1 MAVDPVTLAV
11 VKANLEFTADE
22 MDAAMIKT
30 SFSPVIAEGH
40 DRANGIYGGA
50 TGEVIAQGDDAL
62 PIFVGAMQFTVQAT
76 LQAIQDYAPGDIFMV
91 NDPYTGGT
99 HLMDVSLL
107 NPFYY
112 QGELFA
118 WLANTGHWP
127 DIGGSAPGG
136 FVSKATEIFQ
146 EGLRLPPVRLFRRG
160 ELNEDVLNLVLAN
173 IRVPDERIGDIK
185 AAVNALHVGEV
196 RLKGILDKY
205 GVDTVRE
212 CIAEM
217 KAHSEKMMRA
227 HVEAIPDGTYTF
239 EDYMDSDGVI
249 NEPLTIH
256 CEMTVKDSD
265 MHLDFSRTS
274 PPCKGPTSS
283 VLSNTIAAF
292 YVAIKHVFT
301 DVPVNSGMF
310 APFRLNVPDTTFL
323 NSKFPKPCAACTAE
337 VGQRVVDVVFGCL
350 AQAIP
355 DKLFGA
361 PFSTNNDLVVGGT
374 DPESGKDYVIYIY
387 QGGGYGGSRSSDGL
401 TNGASTIGISRVP
414 PAELYEQRYPFRV
427 NHFKL
432 FEDSAGSGW
441 RRGGFGTSYKFELLR
456 GEGFCSVIG
465 DRGKFPP
472 FGILGGKPARLS
484 EIIFTLDG
492 KEYRPEHVTKDTR
505 VPLKPGDTLEVH
517 SPGGGG
523 YGDPLERDLASVQG
537 DVRGGRV
544 FRETAERDYGVVF
557 QGDSLEIDFPA
568 SEARRKELLGK
579 PGLG

>member
-11 VKANLEFTADE
+11 VKASLEFTADE
-22 MDAAMIKT
+22 MDTAMIKT

-40 DRANGIYGGA
+40 DRANGIYDGV

-76 LQAIQDYAPGDIFMV
+76 LKVVDDFKPGDIFMV

-107 NPFYY
+107 KPFYY
-112 QGELFA
+112 EGKIFA

-127 DIGGSAPGG
+127 DIGGSVPGG
-136 FVSKATEIFQ
+136 FVADATEIFQ
-146 EGLRLPPVRLFRRG
+146 EGLRLPPVRLFREG
-160 ELNEDVLNLVLAN
+160 VMNKDIWNLVLAN
-173 IRVPDERIGDIK
+173 IRVPEERTGDIT

-196 RLKGILDKY
+196 RLRGILDKY
-205 GVDTVRE
+205 GLETVRA
-212 CIAEM
+212 CIDEM
-217 KAHSEKMMRA
+217 KIHSEKMIRA
-227 HVEAIPDGTYTF
+227 HIEAIPDGVYTF
-239 EDYMDSDGVI
+239 EDYMDSDGVT

-256 CEMTVKDSD
+256 CDMTVKGSD
-265 MHLDFSRTS
+265 MHLNFSRSS

-301 DVPVNSGMF
+301 DVPVNSGLF
-310 APFRLNVPDTTFL
+310 VPFTFDVPDTTFL

-361 PFSTNNDLVVGGT
+361 PFSTNNDLVVGGH
-374 DPESGKDYVIYIY
+374 DPETGKDYVIYIY
-387 QGGGYGGSRSSDGL
+387 QGGGYGGSMVSEGL

-427 NHFKL
+427 KHFEL
-432 FEDSAGSGW
+432 FEDSAGSG
-441 RRGGFGTSYKFELLR
+441 RHRGGFGTSYKFELLR
-456 GEGFCSVIG
+456 GEGVCSVIG

-492 KEYRPEHVTKDTR
+492 KEHRPEHVTKDAR
-505 VPLKPGDTLEVH
+505 VRLKPGDTIEVH

-523 YGDPLERDLASVQG
+523 YGDPLERNLEWVQE
-537 DVRGGRV
+537 DVRSGRV
-544 FRETAERDYGVVF
+544 YRETAERDYGAVF
-557 QGDSLEIDFPA
+557 LGDSTVLDIPA
-568 SEARRKELLGK
+568 TEARRKKLASK
-579 PGLG
+579 